1 MRFGLFNQKRQILK
15 FKVLRAIETPLLQ
28 TCFQTDNQNT
38 SATDAKKY
46 EKKANFWGGGP
57 GLIFT
62 QR

>member
-46 EKKANFWGGGP
+46 EKKANFLGGVP
-57 GLIFT
+57 A
-62 QR
+62 